1 MKTKITL
8 SSLLLCATFTGLG
21 MAAGGPMNEDLTVL
35 NESAQ
40 KAISSGKAGDAA
52 TFEKDAEQT
61 LQEAR
66 SRPDSAAQQRIV
78 GKLKRAINTSK
89 AGKLAEAVEFVEEA
103 TDDMKK
109 SGAPKFG
116 GGS

>member
-1 MKTKITL
+1 M
-8 SSLLLCATFTGLG
+8 LLCVTLTGVSL
-21 MAAGGPMNEDLTVL
+21 AAGGPMNEDLTVL

-40 KAISSGKAGDAA
+40 KAISSGKAGDTAA
-52 TFEKDAEQT
+52 FEKDAEQA

-66 SRPDSAAQQRIV
+66 SRTDSAAQQRIV
-78 GKLKRAINTSK
+78 GKLKRALNTSK
-89 AGKLAEAVEFVEEA
+89 AGKLAEAVEIVQEA

-109 SGAPKFG
+109 TGAPKFG